1 MSVLKKCLL
10 LVVAAG
16 MVFVILVPGAPSGQA
31 TLGTAPASA
40 SRFAHEIRNK
50 GILKGVMR

>member
-31 TLGTAPASA
+31 TLGTAPAPA
-40 SRFAHEIRNK
+40 NRFAHEIQK
-50 GILKGVMR
+50 

>member
-1 MSVLKKCLL
+1 MSIRVRSLAPFLAAWAVLATLIL
-10 LVVAAG
+10 STPAG
-16 MVFVILVPGAPSGQA
+16 QANPGAM
-31 TLGTAPASA
+31 PASA